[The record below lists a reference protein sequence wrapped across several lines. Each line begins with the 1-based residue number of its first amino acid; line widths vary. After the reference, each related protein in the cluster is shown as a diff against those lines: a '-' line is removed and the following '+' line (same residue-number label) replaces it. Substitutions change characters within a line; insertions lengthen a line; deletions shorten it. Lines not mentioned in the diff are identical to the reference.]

1 MIDTYD
7 EWNPFNPINQK
18 EVEYYSEEQM
28 LLEQIETLE
37 TRLNEAIR
45 SRLWL
50 IDQLKTLAAL
60 HRMES
65 SFGGL
70 TIDEQKQRIEI
81 LKRYENETI

>member
-1 MIDTYD
+1 MYT
-7 EWNPFNPINQK
+7 
-18 EVEYYSEEQM
+18 EEQL
-28 LLEQIETLE
+28 LLEQIDTLE
-37 TRLNEAIR
+37 TRLNEAVR
-45 SRLWL
+45 SKLWL

-81 LKRYENETI
+81 LKRYENE

>member
-1 MIDTYD
+1 MIDTHD

-18 EVEYYSEEQM
+18 EIEMYTEEQ
-28 LLEQIETLE
+28 LLQEQIDTLE

-45 SRLWL
+45 SKLWL

-60 HRMES
+60 YRMES
-65 SFGGL
+65 TFGGL

-81 LKRYENETI
+81 LTKYE

>member
-1 MIDTYD
+1 MPDTYN

-28 LLEQIETLE
+28 LLEQIDTLE

-45 SRLWL
+45 SKLWL

-60 HRMES
+60 DRMDS
-65 SFGGL
+65 TFGGL

-81 LKRYENETI
+81 LKRYENE

>member
-1 MIDTYD
+1 MVDTYD
-7 EWNPFNPINQK
+7 EHNPFNPINQK
-18 EVEYYSEEQM
+18 EVEMYTEEQL
-28 LLEQIETLE
+28 LLEQIDTLE

-45 SRLWL
+45 SKLWL

-65 SFGGL
+65 TFGGL

-81 LKRYENETI
+81 LKRYKNE

>member
-1 MIDTYD
+1 MPDTYN

-28 LLEQIETLE
+28 LLEQIDTLE

-45 SRLWL
+45 SKLWL

-81 LKRYENETI
+81 LKRYENE

>member
-1 MIDTYD
+1 MIDSHDYH
-7 EWNPFNPINQK
+7 NPFNPINQK
-18 EVEYYSEEQM
+18 EVEMYTEEQL
-28 LLEQIETLE
+28 LLEQIDTLE
-37 TRLNEAIR
+37 TRLNEAVR
-45 SRLWL
+45 TRLWL

-81 LKRYENETI
+81 LKRYENE

>member
-1 MIDTYD
+1 MLDSHDYH
-7 EWNPFNPINQK
+7 NPFNPINQK
-18 EVEYYSEEQM
+18 EVEMYTEEQL
-28 LLEQIETLE
+28 LLEQIDTLE
-37 TRLNEAIR
+37 TRLKEAIR

-65 SFGGL
+65 SFGEL

-81 LKRYENETI
+81 LKRYENE